1 MAGIRMVAATVIV
14 LTVLTGA
21 VFVAQE
27 DADGRV
33 DKDRNDS
40 EPAAGERQ
48 VRESG
53 ATSPVFES
61 EVKRTS
67 DGEKYIV
74 DPDKLLMGC
83 PGKDC
88 IPSIDNPKFNAAEES
103 TWLADSDLIL
113 GVAING
119 EAKAYPF
126 RILNVHEI
134 VNDRLVGEPIAAT
147 YCPLCRSGFV
157 YSRQVGNRTLEFGV
171 SGRLLNANLVMYDR
185 QTDTFWSQI
194 EGKAIVGPLVPQELR
209 LTTSTV
215 TEWKKWKQSHPNTKV
230 LSRDT
235 GIYPKSSYGDSP
247 YEGFESSSR
256 VGFGVDNVDDRLQS
270 KTIVYG
276 ITIGNASKAYS
287 EDVVSK
293 VDVVNDVVN
302 GEPVLVVEDQ
312 EEGDIDIF
320 SRQLNN
326 TTLRFRLE
334 GGEIVDQDANRWS
347 FDGVAQEGALRGER
361 LARLPTHGVYWFAW
375 SQFHP
380 GTTVYER

>member
-1 MAGIRMVAATVIV
+1 MLADPRYVGVLAVLLGATTVTGIFHISGPGPSVEETV
-14 LTVLTGA
+14 
-21 VFVAQE
+21 
-27 DADGRV
+27 DADGAY
-33 DKDRNDS
+33 NLT
-40 EPAAGERQ
+40 E
-48 VRESG
+48 
-53 ATSPVFES
+53 
-61 EVKRTS
+61 
-67 DGEKYIV
+67 DGTKYIV
-74 DPDKLLMGC
+74 HPDDLVQGC
-83 PGKDC
+83 PGMDC

-113 GVAING
+113 GVEING

-215 TEWKKWKQSHPNTKV
+215 TEWEKWKQSHPNTKV

-312 EEGDIDIF
+312 EEGGIDIF

-334 GGEIVDQDANRWS
+334 GGEIVDQDGNRWS